1 MLSQQ
6 AALLQNKIVG
16 AAVRTA
22 RTRADMSIELCAEAI
37 SLSPEEMA
45 QAEMGEL
52 GLTLP
57 QIEVLAH
64 LLDVPIT
71 YLLGETE
78 LPEEDK
84 TSDTLPYENVMI
96 IRAKI
101 IGVLLRQARLN
112 QGRSLD
118 DVAAIIGYT
127 PEDLARIELGEM
139 TLPMVELRALAEA
152 LNLPFE
158 TFLDEDIIP
167 LTAAQRDARDLRRL
181 AHLPADVREFIL
193 KPINTP
199 YLQIAMNLSTMPAE
213 SLRQIASGL
222 LEITY

>member
-1 MLSQQ
+1 MISQQ

-16 AAVRTA
+16 AAIRNA
-22 RTRADMSIELCAEAI
+22 RTRAGIDLEVCAQAA
-37 SLSPEEMA
+37 SLSTEELA

-64 LLDVPIT
+64 LLDVPVT

-78 LPEEDK
+78 LPVEEE
-84 TSDTLPYENVMI
+84 TQDTLPYENVMV
-96 IRAKI
+96 IRNKI
-101 IGVLLRQARLN
+101 IGVILRQARLA
-112 QGRSLD
+112 QGRTLD
-118 DVAAIIGYT
+118 DVAASIGYA
-127 PEDLARIELGEM
+127 PEDLARIELGEIP
-139 TLPMVELRALAEA
+139 LPMVELRALAEV

-158 TFLDEDIIP
+158 RFLDEDIIP
-167 LTAAQRDARDLRRL
+167 LTAAQRNARDLRRL
-181 AHLPADVREFIL
+181 AHLPAEVREFIL
-193 KPINTP
+193 KPINAP
-199 YLQIAMNLSTMPAE
+199 YLQIAMNLSDMPAE

>member
-1 MLSQQ
+1 MISQQ

-16 AAVRTA
+16 AAIKSA
-22 RTRADMSIELCAEAI
+22 RARAEIDVQGCAEA
-37 SLSPEEMA
+37 LSIPPEMLL
-45 QAEMGEL
+45 QAEEGQT
-52 GLTLP
+52 GLSLP

-64 LLDVPIT
+64 LLDVPVT

-78 LPEEDK
+78 LPQAEDARA
-84 TSDTLPYENVMI
+84 TLPYENAMV
-96 IRAKI
+96 IRRKI

-112 QGRSLD
+112 HGRALD
-118 DVAAIIGYT
+118 EVAAAMGYT
-127 PEDLARIELGEM
+127 PEHLARIELGEVSV
-139 TLPMVELRALAEA
+139 PMVELGALAST
-152 LNLPFE
+152 LNLPFD

-167 LTAAQRDARDLRRL
+167 LTASQRDMRDLRRL
-181 AHLPADVREFIL
+181 AHLSPEVREFIL
-193 KPINTP
+193 KPINAP